1 MSFDQ
6 NMIIDATTGSIA
18 RFVNHSCSPNC
29 RMIKW
34 IVGGQPR
41 MALFAGDR
49 PIMTGEELTYDYNFD
64 PFSAKNVQKCLC
76 GAENCRGVLGPK
88 PREVK
93 APKVVV
99 LSKEEMKKA
108 AKRKLQLLDGYED
121 DDVYDVEKASS
132 GKAFKKRKVTIAT
145 GTASSLSKSGLKAAK
160 GAATAIKRSMSN
172 ISVSARAALGS
183 KKTSSPLRRVT
194 TGGIVKKTSPGK
206 ATAADRAKITTTK
219 AALSALISAG
229 GLPSSKKASKVGQ
242 ASRSSSASLT
252 IVAAPAK
259 QPQTKAKS
267 ALSATTGNAKTKPKS
282 SPSSSLKAKAASR
295 TPSSLKGK
303 TTSRTPP
310 SKRTTPTA
318 KKTQKARH
326 SGYTPPSSPDP
337 EDATTP
343 LKLSARK
350 KVPTRKILE
359 SKVAGTASV
368 TKPKPK
374 PGASAKGK
382 AAAVAKKSGFM
393 AAVRKA
399 VRAKSSPALPAVEKD
414 RKGTGRGKGKE
425 NERVQH
431 NDSSAAEATIEA
443 VPARLPG
450 SSRRPAAS
458 ATSSPGSDLTPT
470 PPPLLP
476 LLRLGA
482 EDSPERAPRD
492 AMDVPRVSAQIRLVE
507 G

>member
-1 MSFDQ
+1 MQCYYLMSFDQ

-93 APKVVV
+93 APKVVAP
-99 LSKEEMKKA
+99 SKEETKKA
-108 AKRKLQLLDGYED
+108 GVKTAKRKLQLLEEED
-121 DDVYDVEKASS
+121 EGDVYDIQKASS
-132 GKAFKKRKVTIAT
+132 GKAVKKRKVAIAT
-145 GTASSLSKSGLKAAK
+145 GAASSLSRSGLKAAK
-160 GAATAIKRSMSN
+160 GAATAIKRSMSS
-172 ISVSARAALGS
+172 ISVSAKAALGS
-183 KKTSSPLRRVT
+183 KKTTSPLRRVS
-194 TGGIVKKTSPGK
+194 TGAIVKKASPGK
-206 ATAADRAKITTTK
+206 PTVAEKAKITTTK

-229 GLPSSKKASKVGQ
+229 SLSAKKASKMAQ

-252 IVAAPAK
+252 IVAAPPK
-259 QPQTKAKS
+259 QPQTKA
-267 ALSATTGNAKTKPKS
+267 ALATTTGNAKTKPKS
-282 SPSSSLKAKAASR
+282 SPSSVKAKA
-295 TPSSLKGK
+295 P
-303 TTSRTPP
+303 SRTPP
-310 SKRTTPTA
+310 KRTSTPG
-318 KKTQKARH
+318 KKAQKGRH
-326 SGYTPPSSPDP
+326 SGYTPPSSPEP
-337 EDATTP
+337 AATTP

-368 TKPKPK
+368 TKSKPKPK
-374 PGASAKGK
+374 SKSK
-382 AAAVAKKSGFM
+382 TAAAVAKKKGFM

-399 VRAKSSPALPAVEKD
+399 VKAKSAVPTPGE
-414 RKGTGRGKGKE
+414 KGKE
-425 NERVQH
+425 DRRAG
-431 NDSSAAEATIEA
+431 DSGSPAAEATIEA
-443 VPARLPG
+443 VPARF
-450 SSRRPAAS
+450 PAVPHRAS
-458 ATSSPGSDLTPT
+458 P
-470 PPPLLP
+470 PPPLLE
-476 LLRLGA
+476 R
-482 EDSPERAPRD
+482 SPERAPRD